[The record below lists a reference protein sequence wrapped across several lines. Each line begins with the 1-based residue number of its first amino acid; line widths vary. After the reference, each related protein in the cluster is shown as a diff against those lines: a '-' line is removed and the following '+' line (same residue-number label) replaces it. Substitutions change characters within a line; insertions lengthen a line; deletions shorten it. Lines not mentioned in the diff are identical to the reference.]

1 MSQAM
6 GFMMVFRASS
16 IVGPPVAGLLFEAT
30 KRFNFS
36 IKLMDSLDS
45 DLSPESGR
53 RLVFLV
59 SGASYKTSYETSF
72 KSVLHDYAL
81 REN

>member
-36 IKLMDSLDS
+36 IRLKDSLDS
-45 DLSPESGR
+45 DLSPESG
-53 RLVFLV
+53 
-59 SGASYKTSYETSF
+59 
-72 KSVLHDYAL
+72 
-81 REN
+81 

>member
-45 DLSPESGR
+45 DLSSELGTS
-53 RLVFLV
+53 LVFLV
-59 SGASYKTSYETSF
+59 S
-72 KSVLHDYAL
+72 
-81 REN
+81 